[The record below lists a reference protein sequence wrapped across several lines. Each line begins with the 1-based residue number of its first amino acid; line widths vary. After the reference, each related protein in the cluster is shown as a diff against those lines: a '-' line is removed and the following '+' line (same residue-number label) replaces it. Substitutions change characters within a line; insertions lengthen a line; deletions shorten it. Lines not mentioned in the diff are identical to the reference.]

1 MNIFIGCSSRNEI
14 AKEYLD
20 LAQKVGKE
28 LSHHHLIIGGTMNG
42 MMGSVC
48 KDVEDEHITQIVLKD
63 YVDEEDQEKGNFI
76 ICDTSF
82 ERMKLI
88 WDASDIFLFLPGG
101 TGTLGEIIT
110 FLEENRPK
118 KEKKK
123 ILVYNYQNFY
133 QDILCYMEKIKKL
146 QFSNQDILEGL
157 CFIDNIEELKERIEE
172 AL

>member
-63 YVDEEDQEKGNFI
+63 YVEEEDQEKGNFI

-88 WDASDIFLFLPGG
+88 
-101 TGTLGEIIT
+101 
-110 FLEENRPK
+110 
-118 KEKKK
+118 
-123 ILVYNYQNFY
+123 
-133 QDILCYMEKIKKL
+133 
-146 QFSNQDILEGL
+146 
-157 CFIDNIEELKERIEE
+157 
-172 AL
+172 